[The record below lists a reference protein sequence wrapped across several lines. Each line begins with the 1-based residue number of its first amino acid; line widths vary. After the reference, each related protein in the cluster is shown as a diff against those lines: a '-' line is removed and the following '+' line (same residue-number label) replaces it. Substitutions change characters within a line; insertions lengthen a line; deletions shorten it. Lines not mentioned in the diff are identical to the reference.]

1 MSNRLQYFDVLKGIA
16 IFLVVMGHVLTMCI
30 RDIDSAFSF
39 KMIGE
44 IHMPIFFFISGF
56 FSYKAIE
63 SKTFITPK
71 LKQRFLQL
79 IVPFIVVSA
88 LWVWYFPHSQLSS
101 PLSAQLS
108 SLYGDIWKN
117 GYWFTLCLFEIILI
131 YAGLCCIFRR
141 TTNAAIQISISI
153 CVWIFIGILTFH
165 LLPEQICNI
174 LSLSLVFQFFPI
186 FMVGV
191 FASSNRHYFLYATTK
206 SWIYTVS
213 LIVVCLTIYYLC
225 YYWEFPY
232 IPSGF
237 IYIIRC
243 IMHIALACIAI
254 AVVKRWVETVSTPNS
269 AISIFSYLGKESL
282 SIYLLH
288 YFMLFPIGSLQTPLR
303 DMGLGFVPTI
313 TIAAIITSII
323 IFIVLVANYIIG
335 HSKLFSLLLT
345 GKITSNK
352 THKTK

>member
-39 KMIGE
+39 KIIGE

-63 SKTFITPK
+63 TKTFVSPK
-71 LKQRFLQL
+71 LMQRFLQL

-88 LWVWYFPHSQLSS
+88 LWVWYFPHSQLDS
-101 PLSAQLS
+101 PLSAQFR
-108 SLYGDIWKN
+108 SLYADTWKN

-131 YAGLCCIFRR
+131 YAGLCFIFRR
-141 TTNAAIQISISI
+141 TKNFAMQIIISI
-153 CVWIFIGILTFH
+153 CAWIFLGILTFY
-165 LLPEQICNI
+165 LLPEQICGI
-174 LSLSLVFQFFPI
+174 LSLTLVFQFFPI

-191 FASSNRHYFLYATTK
+191 LASSNRHYFLYVTSK
-206 SWIYTVS
+206 SWIYTIC
-213 LIVVCLTIYYLC
+213 LIVTCLTIYYLC
-225 YYWEFPY
+225 YYWEFPD

-243 IMHIALACIAI
+243 IMHIALSCIAI
-254 AVVKRWVETVSTPNS
+254 TVIKRRTENS
-269 AISIFSYLGKESL
+269 SISSRPISIISYLGKESL

-288 YFMLFPIGSLQTPLR
+288 YFFLFPIGMLQYPLR

-313 TIAAIITSII
+313 TIAAIIAAII
-323 IFIVLVANYIIG
+323 ISMVLIVNYIIS

-345 GKITSNK
+345 GRIKSNI
-352 THKTK
+352 